1 MAHSGGTPFAIHA
14 VQQAPELYEAYIG
27 IAQITN
33 QAESEKLAYKYMMDE
48 YNNQGN
54 KKAIEKLSEY
64 PIIDSD
70 TYILSFHKSLI
81 RDQYM
86 HELGIGTM
94 RNMRNVFKD
103 VFIQVWKCKAYTIK
117 EKINIWES
125 KFSFMKKTKLKDQLL
140 KTDISKKILKL
151 NIPVYF
157 FSGKYDLTVNHD
169 LSKSYLEKLEAPVK
183 GFYTFNESAHSPIFE
198 EPQKVKEIMIN
209 DVLKKET
216 TLADKE

>member
-1 MAHSGGTPFAIHA
+1 
-14 VQQAPELYEAYIG
+14 
-27 IAQITN
+27 
-33 QAESEKLAYKYMMDE
+33 
-48 YNNQGN
+48 
-54 KKAIEKLSEY
+54 
-64 PIIDSD
+64 
-70 TYILSFHKSLI
+70 
-81 RDQYM
+81 
-86 HELGIGTM
+86 
-94 RNMRNVFKD
+94 
-103 VFIQVWKCKAYTIK
+103 
-117 EKINIWES
+117 
-125 KFSFMKKTKLKDQLL
+125 MKKTKLKEQLL

-169 LSKSYLEKLEAPVK
+169 LSKSYLKKLEAPVK